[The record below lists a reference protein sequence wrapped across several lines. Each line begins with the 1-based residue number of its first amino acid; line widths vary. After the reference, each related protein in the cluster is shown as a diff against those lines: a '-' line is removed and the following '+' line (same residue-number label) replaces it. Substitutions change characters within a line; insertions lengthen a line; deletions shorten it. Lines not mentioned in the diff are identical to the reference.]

1 MNMSGNLAALR
12 PTRILIVD
20 DDRGFHGVIKQS
32 LKGRYEVRSAYNSD
46 EAVLLLKK
54 APTDIILLDI
64 QMRTPTEG
72 FDAIPKFRE
81 IDPDPAIIMIS
92 GLTDVNAFRE
102 AMKHAV
108 HDYIPKDFA
117 PEQLAMAIEAVLSRR
132 ELIRKT
138 RQQSYEISSKRDQPL
153 LIGGSPAIQRLLKM
167 IEKLKK
173 SNANVLIYG
182 ESGTGKEVVAS
193 LIRGLMPDG
202 SPAPFISVDSA
213 TIQSTTAESTLF
225 GHEKGAFTGAD
236 KTKRGLFEE
245 ADGGIIFFDELGNM
259 PLEIQAKLLRVIQEK
274 EVLRLGS
281 SRPIPS
287 DFRVI
292 SATNRD
298 MDQMAKEGL
307 FKSDLLQRLNVLPIE
322 IPPLRERKEDLPEL
336 IPHFLAKI
344 AKGAPPCELSD
355 ESMEALQIYDWPGNV
370 RELLNSL
377 IFAHTMATDGKIEV
391 SELPSKIRDAARV
404 GRVDK
409 SAPRGFFER
418 LAEAEKSLLKEEYEK
433 QAGNISKMALSIG
446 MDRSHLHGK
455 LKEFGIHTPTERK
468 KT

>member
-1 MNMSGNLAALR
+1 MSGNLAALR

-20 DDRGFHGVIKQS
+20 DDRGFHAVIKQA

-46 EAVLLLKK
+46 EAIVLLKK
-54 APTDIILLDI
+54 APADILLLDI

-117 PEQLAMAIEAVLSRR
+117 PEQLALAIEAVLARK

-138 RQQSYEISSKRDQPL
+138 RQQSFEINSKKDQPR
-153 LIGGSPAIQRLLKM
+153 LIGSSPAIHRLLKM

-193 LIRGLMPDG
+193 LIRGVMADG

-236 KTKRGLFEE
+236 KMKRGLFEE

-307 FKSDLLQRLNVLPIE
+307 FKGDLLQRLNVLPIE
-322 IPPLRERKEDLPEL
+322 IPPLRERKEDLVEL
-336 IPHFLAKI
+336 VPYFLEKI
-344 AKGAPPCELSD
+344 SKGKELLEIS
-355 ESMEALQIYDWPGNV
+355 EEAMDALRIYQWPGNV
-370 RELLNSL
+370 RELVNTLT
-377 IFAHTMATDGKIEV
+377 FAHTMATDGKIEI
-391 SELPSKIRDAARV
+391 SELPSKIREAARL
-404 GRVDK
+404 GLVDPD
-409 SAPRGFFER
+409 APRNFFEK
-418 LAEAEKSLLKEEYEK
+418 LAQAEKNLLREEYEK
-433 QAGNISKMALSIG
+433 YDGNITKMALAIG

-455 LKEFGIHTPTERK
+455 LKDLGIHTPIERRK
-468 KT
+468 N